1 MGDSRSKE
9 KSETSKAK
17 WQMKILMQRSEVT
30 NSNRVKRKS
39 MDSSSDRELFLET
52 PWGQIT
58 GEQRMVKSILY
69 GVGESFKREGTYVYL
84 WLIHIDVWQKPTQYC
99 KEIIL

>member
-1 MGDSRSKE
+1 
-9 KSETSKAK
+9 
-17 WQMKILMQRSEVT
+17 MKILMQRSEVR

-84 WLIHIDVWQKPTQYC
+84 WLIHIDIWQKP
-99 KEIIL
+99 IL